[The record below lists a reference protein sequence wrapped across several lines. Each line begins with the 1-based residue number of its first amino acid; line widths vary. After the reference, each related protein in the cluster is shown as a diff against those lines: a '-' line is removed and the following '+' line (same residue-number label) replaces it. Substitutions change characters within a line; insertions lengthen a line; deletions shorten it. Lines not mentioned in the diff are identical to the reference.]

1 MLRFF
6 SRPVPLV
13 LLLAICTAIPVLM
26 AMVRTIQ
33 IPTGTYPED
42 TLRLAVAPLPWF
54 LHAVAGS
61 VFGVT
66 GPMNFALALRRRFG
80 PLHRVTGLAFIVSGA
95 VLGLSGFALLAKV
108 AQQSTSVIDIARAV
122 FGAALLVALAMALAA
137 IRARD
142 IPRHRDWVIR
152 AYAIGM
158 GSGTIAFVF
167 LPIYL
172 ITGTP
177 PNGLVADLIYLV
189 WWAFNIAVAE
199 WVIHRMNAPARRN
212 AAPRPH
218 RANG

>member
-1 MLRFF
+1 
-6 SRPVPLV
+6 
-13 LLLAICTAIPVLM
+13 
-26 AMVRTIQ
+26 
-33 IPTGTYPED
+33 
-42 TLRLAVAPLPWF
+42 VA
-54 LHAVAGS
+54 
-61 VFGVT
+61 
-66 GPMNFALALRRRFG
+66 
-80 PLHRVTGLAFIVSGA
+80 GLAFIVSGA

-137 IRARD
+137 IRARK
-142 IPRHRDWVIR
+142 IQRHRDWVIR

-177 PNGLVADLIYLV
+177 PTGLVADAIYLA

-199 WVIHRMNAPARRN
+199 WVVRRINTPARRN
-212 AAPRPH
+212 AASLPRT
-218 RANG
+218 ANN